1 MSIAADSPSLNRPTA
16 RKICARTRLLPFA
29 AVLIAGATAHGK
41 SLEAAL
47 SSLQVLEEQFF
58 LDDSTQTL
66 REFARQYGSV
76 YHDSLKPTV
85 NPDHLGMLDDRN
97 LAELFDALLG
107 HALYSESGAAVDD
120 AQSVFPEIVKRNLDS
135 RQRVESFHDVCMLTH
150 RFRFAGIL
158 SRKYP
163 AARLQRPPRIIPSPQ
178 VVKTARILDVSAGSN
193 SLRVITPAWTHGPKI
208 IMLFSPDCGPSLRA
222 VSFIESKPLL
232 RAHFEAR
239 SILIAPPS
247 SISRFPDVAA
257 WNSKHPRLRNYIA
270 YSIWDWPLF
279 ERLMTPTF
287 YFVMDGEVRWH
298 FSSWM
303 NPSIGEE
310 NLIKG
315 MRSIGLNPD
324 APPPN

>member
-1 MSIAADSPSLNRPTA
+1 MSIAADSPLLNSPTVG
-16 RKICARTRLLPFA
+16 KIRAWTRRLLFA

-47 SSLQVLEEQFF
+47 SSLQVLEDQFF

-66 REFARQYGSV
+66 RDFARQYGSV
-76 YHDSLKPTV
+76 YHDSLKSAIT
-85 NPDHLGMLDDRN
+85 PDHLGILDDRN
-97 LAELFDALLG
+97 LAGLFEALLA
-107 HALYSESGAAVDD
+107 HALYSESAAAVDD
-120 AQSVFPEIVKRNLDS
+120 AQSVFPELVKRNLDS
-135 RQRVESFHDVCMLTH
+135 RQRVESFHNVCMLTH
-150 RFRFAGIL
+150 RFKFAGIL

-163 AARLQRPPRIIPSPQ
+163 KAHLQRPPRIIQSPQ
-178 VVKTARILDVSAGSN
+178 VGKTARILDVSVGSN
-193 SLRVITPAWTHGPKI
+193 SLRVMTPAWTHGPKI
-208 IMLFSPDCGPSLRA
+208 IMLFSPNCGPSLRA
-222 VSFIESKPLL
+222 VSFIESKPSL
-232 RAHFEAR
+232 RAHFEFH

-247 SISRFPDVAA
+247 TISSFPDVAT
-257 WNSKHPRLRNYIA
+257 WNSTHPRLRNYIA

-287 YFVMDGEVRWH
+287 YFVRDGEVRHH

-303 NPSIGEE
+303 NPSAGEE

-315 MRSIGLNPD
+315 LRSIGLNPD

>member
-1 MSIAADSPSLNRPTA
+1 MSIAADSLLLNHPTV
-16 RKICARTRLLPFA
+16 RNKWGWTCLLLFA
-29 AVLIAGATAHGK
+29 AISIAGATAHGK

-47 SSLQVLEEQFF
+47 SSLQVLEDQFF
-58 LDDSTQTL
+58 LDGSTQTL
-66 REFARQYGSV
+66 RDFARKYGSV
-76 YHDSLKPTV
+76 YHASLKPAAT
-85 NPDHLGMLDDRN
+85 PDHLRKLDDRN
-97 LAELFDALLG
+97 LAGLFDALLA
-107 HALYSESGAAVDD
+107 HALYSESAAAVDD
-120 AQSVFPEIVKRNLDS
+120 AQSVFPELAKRNLDS
-135 RQRVESFHDVCMLTH
+135 RQRVESLHNVCMLTR

-163 AARLQRPPRIIPSPQ
+163 EAQLLRPPRIIQPPQ
-178 VVKTARILDVSAGSN
+178 VGKTARILDVSVDSH
-193 SLRVITPAWTHGPKI
+193 SLRVMTPAWTHGPKI

-222 VSFIESKPLL
+222 VSFIESKPSL
-232 RAHFEAR
+232 RAHFESH

-247 SISRFPDVAA
+247 SISRFPDVAT
-257 WNSKHPRLRNYIA
+257 WNSAHPRLRNYIA

-287 YFVMDGEVRWH
+287 YFVRDGEVRHH

-303 NPSIGEE
+303 NPSAGEE

-324 APPPN
+324 ATPPN